1 LWRWRWREEV
11 MVVFVGSEEARK
23 VDAPH
28 LMFSIFLGIFVAYS
42 RNTDR
47 SHLILSIAEVAL
59 L

>member
-1 LWRWRWREEV
+1 